1 MQPDL
6 FHLHVYTYFI
16 MSTYSIFGTCYIVGS
31 INKWMNVDQSGII
44 SNLKL
49 CVIYR
54 DMDQGGIEIQS
65 AF

>member
-1 MQPDL
+1 
-6 FHLHVYTYFI
+6 

-31 INKWMNVDQSGII
+31 INKWMNVDQSGI
-44 SNLKL
+44 KL

-54 DMDQGGIEIQS
+54 DMDQGRIEIQS